1 MEKFPYKTGSLVRAG
16 SICEIYAIHF
26 IPTRSSTLGY
36 CVPVKDLPSTF
47 LDSLIYEENEPFC
60 IEEWVIENWRS
71 HSIAFSISENINSHF
86 GDECIWLSADEIIL
100 IETGDIESEIRKIN
114 VELNSQ

>member
-1 MEKFPYKTGSLVRAG
+1 MEKFPYKTGSLVQTG
-16 SICEIYAIHF
+16 SICEIYAITLS
-26 IPTRSSTLGY
+26 PTRSDTFM
-36 CVPVKDLPSTF
+36 CCIPVKDLPVDI
-47 LDSLIYEENEPFC
+47 LELLIYEEGEPFC
-60 IEEWVIENWRS
+60 IEERVIENWRS
-71 HSIAFSISENINSHF
+71 HNIAFSISENINSHF

>member
-1 MEKFPYKTGSLVRAG
+1 MEKFPYKTGILVQTG
-16 SICEIYAIHF
+16 STCEIYAIHF
-26 IPTRSSTLGY
+26 NTTRSLTLGY

-47 LDSLIYEENEPFC
+47 LDSLIYEENEPFS

-71 HSIAFSISENINSHF
+71 HNIAFSISENINSHF
-86 GDECIWLSADEIIL
+86 GDECVWLSPNEITL